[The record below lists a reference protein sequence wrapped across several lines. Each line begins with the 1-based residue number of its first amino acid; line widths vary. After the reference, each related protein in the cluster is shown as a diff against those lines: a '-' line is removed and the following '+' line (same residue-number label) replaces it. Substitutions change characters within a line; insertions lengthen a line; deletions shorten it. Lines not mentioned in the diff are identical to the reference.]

1 VRDGGCYYI
10 YKSKTFPSIPQL
22 IDHYK
27 TTPINPEG
35 NARLINP
42 VSDERTHVPLQGWI
56 QREGAAP
63 PDSFPEGECNINNT
77 PTELATEKSH
87 PFD

>member
-27 TTPINPEG
+27 TTPINAEV
-35 NARLINP
+35 NTRLINP
-42 VSDERTHVPLQGWI
+42 VLSEQQKSQQKSKVSRQRSDEMYVTMERCKSK
-56 QREGAAP
+56 RESKIVAA
-63 PDSFPEGECNINNT
+63 GT
-77 PTELATEKSH
+77 
-87 PFD
+87 